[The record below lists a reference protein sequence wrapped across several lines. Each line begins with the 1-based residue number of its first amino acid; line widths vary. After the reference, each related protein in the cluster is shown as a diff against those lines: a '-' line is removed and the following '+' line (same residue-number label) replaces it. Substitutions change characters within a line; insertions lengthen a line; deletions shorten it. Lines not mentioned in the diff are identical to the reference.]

1 MESEMDFSK
10 MENAEEV
17 LVADSIKV
25 TISSAL
31 KEADNLRNVIII
43 YEDKESYLNL
53 VVAGFDNDWEIIGM
67 LEESKYSIINGELK

>member
-1 MESEMDFSK
+1 MDFNK

-17 LVADSIKV
+17 LVADSIKD
-25 TISSAL
+25 TISNTL
-31 KEADNLRNVIII
+31 KEVDNIRNVIII

>member
-1 MESEMDFSK
+1 MDFNK
-10 MENAEEV
+10 MENAEDV

-53 VVAGFDNDWEIIGM
+53 AVAGFDSDWEIIGM
-67 LEESKYSIINGELK
+67 LEESKSSVINGELK

>member
-1 MESEMDFSK
+1 MDFNK
-10 MENAEEV
+10 MENAEDV
-17 LVADSIKV
+17 LVAGSIKD
-25 TISSAL
+25 TISNTL
-31 KEADNLRNVIII
+31 KEVDNIRNVIII

>member
-1 MESEMDFSK
+1 MESEMDFNK
-10 MENAEEV
+10 MENAEDV
-17 LVADSIKV
+17 LVADSIKD
-25 TISSAL
+25 TISNTL
-31 KEADNLRNVIII
+31 KEVDNIRNVIII

>member
-10 MENAEEV
+10 MENAEDV
-17 LVADSIKV
+17 LVADSIKD
-25 TISSAL
+25 TISSTL
-31 KEADNLRNVIII
+31 KDVDNIRNVIII

-53 VVAGFDNDWEIIGM
+53 AVAGFDNDWEIIGM

>member
-1 MESEMDFSK
+1 MDYIK
-10 MENAEEV
+10 IENAEEV